1 VAIGRQA
8 TLAGYSV
15 LFGAAPSL
23 VAQRRRAH
31 DGVLRAT
38 PNASNGD
45 LSEHHA
51 CDFGSGRSA
60 KIEKHLSAPLGVK
73 NCFAQ

>member
-1 VAIGRQA
+1 MIP
-8 TLAGYSV
+8 AGYSV
-15 LFGAAPSL
+15 LFVPAPSL
-23 VAQRRRAH
+23 VAQLRQGAWRRAACH
-31 DGVLRAT
+31 TKRQ
-38 PNASNGD
+38 NGD

-73 NCFAQ
+73 NRFAQ

>member
-1 VAIGRQA
+1 
-8 TLAGYSV
+8 
-15 LFGAAPSL
+15 
-23 VAQRRRAH
+23 
-31 DGVLRAT
+31 VLRAT

-73 NCFAQ
+73 NRFAQ